1 MHGCTGQGIVLG
13 FACAFPFRDCARL
26 CLCIPFQGLCSLRCA
41 FPSRSP
47 RGPLQKWE
55 DVSHKHA
62 SLSLHGFLRAKA
74 LGIPA
79 RLRRGVANRHKRKST
94 QVNLVLFFVPV
105 CGEIGIRTLVT
116 VTRQPA
122 LQTGALD
129 HSAISPKRYKCRCK
143 ICSKRHVTG
152 CEYSKIFFS

>member
-1 MHGCTGQGIVLG
+1 MYGAG
-13 FACAFPFRDCARL
+13 DCARL
-26 CLCIPFQGLCSLRCA
+26 
-41 FPSRSP
+41 
-47 RGPLQKWE
+47 
-55 DVSHKHA
+55 
-62 SLSLHGFLRAKA
+62 
-74 LGIPA
+74 
-79 RLRRGVANRHKRKST
+79 RLRIPISLAARALAKIGRCKPQACLWQIFLCEPATRKTSFPDGGYTQKKPAVAGLHLLN
-94 QVNLVLFFVPV
+94 F